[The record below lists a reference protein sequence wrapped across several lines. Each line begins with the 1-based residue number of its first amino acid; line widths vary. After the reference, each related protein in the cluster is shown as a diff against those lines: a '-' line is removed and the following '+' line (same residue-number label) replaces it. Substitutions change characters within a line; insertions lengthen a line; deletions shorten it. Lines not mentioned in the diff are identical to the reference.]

1 MGTIKSDPIRGSAPA
16 ARTLQVQQMQQVLEQ
31 SGEAII
37 VKDMDA
43 VVMFWN
49 REASILYGFTAEE
62 AIGRPLR
69 ALHAADLSDAD
80 YAKVLARVRAGKPT
94 ESTSERRKKS
104 GETIRVFIKTT
115 SLTDAQ
121 GNLIGE
127 ITVARDITL
136 LYRTEEAL
144 RSSQATLEAKVSAI
158 AESNRK
164 LTTTVRKLEAFH
176 HHGEALSRM
185 AELLQACSER
195 TEAYEVIRET
205 AAELFPDVPGALYIY
220 RETRDMLERASTWSG
235 AQTDDS
241 VLAPGDCWALRLGRP
256 HIVRPQ
262 NTVRC
267 AHVSDGARGY
277 VCMPVQGQGQV
288 VGLLHFAFDSGGQS
302 VRFPAETERRLRAL
316 SDSVGPALANLQ
328 LRDAL
333 RMLALR
339 DGLTELYN
347 RRYLEEALQREVNRA
362 ERSTKPLSLI
372 MIDVDHFKR
381 FNDNFGHDAGDLV
394 LSTLA
399 RVITVGVRSSD
410 IACRYGGE
418 ELAVVLPEADA
429 AGAAQRAEALRSAI
443 AETTLTHRGQSLPG
457 ATASFGVASYPAH
470 ADSPADLVIAADKAL
485 YLAKESGR
493 DRVCVADAGTT
504 S

>member
-1 MGTIKSDPIRGSAPA
+1 MATVKTDRGVASETHA
-16 ARTLQVQQMQQVLEQ
+16 LQLQQVLEQ

-43 VVMFWN
+43 VVTLWN

-69 ALHAADLSDAD
+69 ALHAADLTEAE
-80 YAKVLARVRAGKPT
+80 YARVLARIRAGKPT
-94 ESTSERRKKS
+94 ESTTERRKKN
-104 GETIRVFIKTT
+104 GETVRVSIKTT
-115 SLTDAQ
+115 PLTDAQ
-121 GNLIGE
+121 GSVIGE

-144 RSSQATLEAKVSAI
+144 RSAQATLEAKVTAI
-158 AESNRK
+158 AESNRR
-164 LTTTVRKLEAFH
+164 LTATVRQLEAFH
-176 HHGEALSRM
+176 HNGEALSRM

-205 AAELFPDVPGALYIY
+205 AAELFPEVPGALYIF
-220 RETRDMLERASTWSG
+220 REARDFLECASTWCG
-235 AQTDDS
+235 AQGDEAM
-241 VLAPGDCWALRLGRP
+241 LAPGDCWALRLGRP
-256 HIVRPQ
+256 HVVRPQ

-267 AHVSDGARGY
+267 AHASEATHGY

-288 VGLLHFAFDSGGQS
+288 VGLLHFAFDIGGRS

-316 SDSVGPALANLQ
+316 SDSVGPALANLK

-339 DGLTELYN
+339 DGLTGLYN
-347 RRYLEEALQREVNRA
+347 RRYLEEALQRELSRA
-362 ERSTKPLSLI
+362 TRSAKPFSLI
-372 MIDVDHFKR
+372 MIDIDHFKR
-381 FNDNFGHDAGDLV
+381 FNDKFGHDAGDFV
-394 LSTLA
+394 LSTFA
-399 RVITVGVRSSD
+399 RAIAGGIRSSD
-410 IACRYGGE
+410 VACRYGGE
-418 ELAVVLPEADA
+418 ELAIILPEAGAEGA
-429 AGAAQRAEALRSAI
+429 AGRAEALRAAI
-443 AETTLTHRGQSLPG
+443 RATVLSHRGQSLPG

-470 ADSPADLVIAADKAL
+470 AANIEDLMKAADKAL

-493 DRVCVADAGTT
+493 DRVCVAGREAGG
-504 S
+504 